1 MSDECLKPNLRVL
14 SRHEKEMA
22 IQISEME
29 KYKYI
34 CSEKNG
40 ADVGK
45 QAYFEWAKMYA
56 CRVRSWLETMD
67 DYEVNLLFEKIS
79 ERIKRCVAEKTR

>member
-1 MSDECLKPNLRVL
+1 MNGEMLAPSYKVL

-45 QAYFEWAKMYA
+45 AAYFEWAKMYG
-56 CRVRSWLETMD
+56 CKVRSWLETMSD
-67 DYEVNLLFEKIS
+67 EEVDFLYEKIS
-79 ERIKRCVAEKTR
+79 ERIKKYITEKTR